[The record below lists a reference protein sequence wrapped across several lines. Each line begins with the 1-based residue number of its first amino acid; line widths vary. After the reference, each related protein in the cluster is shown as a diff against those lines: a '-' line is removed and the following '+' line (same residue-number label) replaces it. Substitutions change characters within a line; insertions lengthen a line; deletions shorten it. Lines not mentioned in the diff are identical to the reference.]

1 MCFIFF
7 ASTNRLSA
15 SNTSLILR
23 PLLIWLI
30 PSISED
36 QLALAHFVVRKLAH
50 FAEYAVL
57 SLLAA
62 RAFSDSSHKL
72 LRAHWF
78 LFALL
83 LVILYALSDELH
95 QYFVPSRT
103 GSIYDSLIDM
113 AGGLTALTLLALR
126 RRRKRREIR
135 D

>member
-7 ASTNRLSA
+7 ASTNQLSA

-57 SLLAA
+57 GLLAA
-62 RAFSDSSHKL
+62 RAYRDSSRPF

-113 AGGLTALTLLALR
+113 AGGLTAISLLALR